1 MHNGHKV
8 AQIKF
13 TSDAFGNGRG
23 FDIEYKQVCIFN
35 QIFEENLINFFML
48 NSFFIKGIMCIGKNE
63 NKFNQ
68 SWTERI

>member
-35 QIFEENLINFFML
+35 QIFEENLINFFYVK
-48 NSFFIKGIMCIGKNE
+48 FILY
-63 NKFNQ
+63 
-68 SWTERI
+68 